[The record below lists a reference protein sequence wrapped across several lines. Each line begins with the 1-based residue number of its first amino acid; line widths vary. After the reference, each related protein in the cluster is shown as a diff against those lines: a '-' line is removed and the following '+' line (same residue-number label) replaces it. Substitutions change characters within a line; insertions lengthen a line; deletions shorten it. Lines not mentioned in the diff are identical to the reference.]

1 VTTKRGVLVAVKVV
15 VVDAV
20 IVAVAVSVAVK
31 VPVAVAVS
39 VGVCVGVEVGGSAVG
54 LTEAASAPTARSTPQ
69 TSGRERVAEYT
80 HVGFSSTPLIC
91 IVAPQARVSLKVR
104 LQVGLTGASGPYN

>member
-1 VTTKRGVLVAVKVV
+1 VITKRGVLVAVKVV

-20 IVAVAVSVAVK
+20 IVAVAVSVAVI

-39 VGVCVGVEVGGSAVG
+39 VGVWVGEEVGGSAVG

-69 TSGRERVAEYT
+69 TSGRESVAEYT
-80 HVGFSSTPLIC
+80 HVGFSFTPLIC
-91 IVAPQARVSLKVR
+91 IVGPQASVSLKVR